1 MGKSSGS
8 IWVSLGLR
16 TAEFTKGI
24 KKAKGQLNGFQKFGA
39 GLKGMFNPLTVGIGV
54 VAGLGAAIGDA
65 IGIINDFE
73 KANSELKAVL
83 GGTDAQMA
91 SLSNQAKALG
101 ATTAF
106 TASEVSGLQKEMAK
120 LGFNSSQIENMTEA
134 TLNLAAAA
142 GVELSEAAQFAGA
155 SLNAFG
161 LNSQDAGHIT
171 DVMALSF
178 ASSALDME
186 KLSETMKTAAP
197 IAKATGV
204 SFEVAT
210 AAAGKLAD
218 ANITGS
224 KAGTD
229 LKNIFS
235 ELVKDGKPFQESLN
249 DIAAELNGASTKA
262 EKLAIAEKLVGER
275 AKGSLLILADQKDEL
290 GKLAGEFLNADGTA
304 KKMADTMLDNVSGSM
319 TKASSAYEGFVH
331 SLNKGSGVVSKVLK
345 GAVDAVA
352 SLLGEM
358 TKLTNSESAMGFFE
372 RFAALTN
379 PALGA
384 MLDARDAS
392 EKLKEK
398 VEEVAE
404 VMPDLAKGAEEVVAS
419 TKEFTKAQQD
429 AALKARNL
437 TLNLEALKDVDLGNF
452 NEKNLDA
459 VGKLKDALKID
470 QPLKLAIPIIPDLQI
485 DPSAEVTGKI
495 TGEMIKAGED
505 AGAAL
510 SSSLQSAAQQG
521 LVGLGEV
528 LGSGGGAEEFGAVL
542 IGGFA
547 GLLSSFGEQMISLGL
562 GMIALQAALALGPLG
577 AGLAIAGGVALIA
590 TAAAIKGS
598 MEQSSATGFAQ
609 GGLVTGSV
617 FANIGE
623 GIGTTPTNP
632 EVIAPLD
639 KLKSFMNPEGSGGGE
654 VKFRIQGNELVG
666 ILKRQNKS
674 NNYSN

>member
-39 GLKGMFNPLTVGIGV
+39 GLKGMFNPLTVGIGI
-54 VAGLGAAIGDA
+54 VAGLGTAISGA
-65 IGIINDFE
+65 IGIFNDFE

-142 GVELSEAAQFAGA
+142 GVELSEAASFAGA

-235 ELVKDGKPFQESLN
+235 ELVKDGKPFMQSLN
-249 DIAAELNGASTKA
+249 DVANELNGASTKA

-275 AKGSLLILADQKDEL
+275 AKGSLLILAEQKNSL
-290 GKLAGEFLNADGTA
+290 QKLSHEFIAADGTA
-304 KKMADTMLDNVSGSM
+304 KEMADTMLDNVSGSM
-319 TKASSAYEGFVH
+319 TKATSAYEGFIL
-331 SLNKGSGVVSKVLK
+331 SIEDGDGIISKSIQGL
-345 GAVDAVA
+345 VDSFSEALG
-352 SLLGEM
+352 LL
-358 TKLTNSESAMGFFE
+358 TQFNESDLGFFE
-372 RFAALTN
+372 RIAQLVDPAARQMI
-379 PALGA
+379 AL
-384 MLDARDAS
+384 RDAN
-392 EKLKEK
+392 KDVKES

-404 VMPDLAKGAEEVVAS
+404 VMPDLAKGTEEVVAS
-419 TKEFTKAQQD
+419 TKKFTKAQQD

-437 TLNLEALKDVDLGNF
+437 TLNLAALKDVDLGNF

-459 VGKLKDALKID
+459 VGKLKDALQID
-470 QPLKLAIPIIPDLQI
+470 QPIKLAIPVIPEIKI
-485 DPSAEVTGKI
+485 DADSEVAGNI
-495 TGEMIKAGED
+495 TGEMVARGEEAGK
-505 AGAAL
+505 AL
-510 SSSLQSAAQQG
+510 SSALSTAAAGG
-521 LVGLGEV
+521 LAGLGEALGGGDISSIGDSLLMGMSGMLASFGQQMIV
-528 LGSGGGAEEFGAVL
+528 LG
-542 IGGFA
+542 IGM
-547 GLLSSFGEQMISLGL
+547 E
-562 GMIALQAALALGPLG
+562 ALKESLALGPLG

-590 TAAAIKGS
+590 VATAIKGNLQEKS
-598 MEQSSATGFAQ
+598 TGFAQ

-666 ILKRQNKS
+666 ILKRQKKS